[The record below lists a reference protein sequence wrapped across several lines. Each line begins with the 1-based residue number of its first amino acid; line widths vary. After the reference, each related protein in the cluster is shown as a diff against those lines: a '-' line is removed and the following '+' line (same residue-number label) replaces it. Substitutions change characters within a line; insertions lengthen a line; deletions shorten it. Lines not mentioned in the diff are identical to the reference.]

1 MTMRYRQFGQTELR
15 VSEVGVGCSR
25 IGGALS
31 SGGSRKEEIAML
43 RAAADAGITFFD
55 TSDLYSQGQSEIM
68 LGRALGA
75 RRDEVIIA
83 TKGGFV
89 VPDQQRRA
97 RPDQAATFDRSYGTS
112 QSRPSGAGSAGT
124 TPMPQDFTPAYLSAA
139 VDASLRRL
147 RTDYIDLYQ
156 LHSPPRSVVER
167 CDYVDVLE
175 RLKDLGKIRH
185 FGLAADG
192 PEDVSGFELDPGVA
206 SVQVPFSLLYPQAA
220 DQLFPEPGTPK
231 FAIIARSC
239 YAAGFFRDGL
249 DAATLQGMASDW
261 AEILELHRR
270 AAAIGRP
277 LMEAAL
283 QFSLAPRAVS
293 VTILGM
299 RTREHLDA
307 NLRHYA
313 AAVLTPSELA
323 VLMDGA
329 RGAP

>member
-1 MTMRYRQFGQTELR
+1 MTMRYRQFGQSEIQ

-89 VPDQQRRA
+89 VPDQQRRVA
-97 RPDQAATFDRSYGTS
+97 WIKPYVRPIVRHLPA
-112 QSRPSGAGSAGT
+112 RPSGAGSAGT